1 MLLTISLFMSSFI
14 LSWNYIS
21 QNQYSDSSIWP
32 TIDITLE
39 FNFTY
44 VCDIWGISSFHMF
57 TVMLTEMYMLQPF

>member
-1 MLLTISLFMSSFI
+1 MTSFI

-32 TIDITLE
+32 TIVITLE

-44 VCDIWGISSFHMF
+44 VCHIRGMSPLHMF
-57 TVMLTEMYMLQPF
+57 MVMLTEMYTLQPF